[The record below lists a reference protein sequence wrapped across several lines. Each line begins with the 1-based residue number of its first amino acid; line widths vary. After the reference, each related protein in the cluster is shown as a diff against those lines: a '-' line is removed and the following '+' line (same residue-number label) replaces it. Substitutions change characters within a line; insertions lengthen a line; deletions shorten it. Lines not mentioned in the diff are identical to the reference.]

1 LKIIHIE
8 YHITTM
14 LKTKN
19 AINVADSAKFIL
31 IHLNQC
37 VYR

>member
-1 LKIIHIE
+1 
-8 YHITTM
+8 M